1 MKTFKIAAAVLLA
14 LGFSATAYAQMG
26 KCSGSG
32 MQQGGMMMNGNME
45 HDRGM
50 MMQHLEN
57 VKACVN
63 AATTTTELQ
72 SCKMKMQKNAPMMQ
86 RGMMQ
91 KGGGPNKCS
100 GNR

>member
-1 MKTFKIAAAVLLA
+1 MKTINIAAAALLVLG
-14 LGFSATAYAQMG
+14 LGAAANAQMG

-32 MQQGGMMMNGNME
+32 MQQGGMMMNGDME
-45 HDRGM
+45 HDRTM
-50 MMQHLEN
+50 MMQHLDN
-57 VKACVN
+57 VKACVS
-63 AATTTTELQ
+63 AATTTEELQ
-72 SCKMKMQKNAPMMQ
+72 NCRMKMRKNAPMMQ